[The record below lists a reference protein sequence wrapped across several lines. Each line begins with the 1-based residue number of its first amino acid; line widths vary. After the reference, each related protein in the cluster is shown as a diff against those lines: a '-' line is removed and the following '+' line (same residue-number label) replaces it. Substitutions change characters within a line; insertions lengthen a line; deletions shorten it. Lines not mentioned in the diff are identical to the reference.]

1 MKSFFSIIIIYL
13 FLFSSCQNGANQ
25 KANCDGCDSVMK
37 QYYKAGQLL
46 AEVPYKGGKRNGV
59 QTNYTQDGKIASTIT
74 FFDDVRNGESVM
86 FYSNGKPFRTTNYVN
101 GIINGNRKKYYDD
114 GKLMSETPFENG
126 KQIDGLKEYNRD
138 GSLRQQPTIV
148 FKTENKLK
156 ASGEFYLLCSVSDKN
171 TKVRFNQLYELGQGK
186 FERDTI
192 PTTNGIGRLKY
203 KIPRGSFRIERVIIE
218 AEIATDLENSYVT
231 KATYD
236 LKAEN
241 K

>member
-1 MKSFFSIIIIYL
+1 MKSLISFVIIYL
-13 FLFSSCQNGANQ
+13 FLFSSCQNAANQ
-25 KANCDGCDSVMK
+25 KANCNGCDSVMK

-46 AEVPYKGGKRNGV
+46 AEVPYKNGKRNGV
-59 QTNYTQDGKIASTIT
+59 QTNYTQDGKIASTIS
-74 FFDDVRNGESVM
+74 FFDEVRNGESVM
-86 FYSNGKPFRTTNYVN
+86 FYGNGKPFRTTNYVN
-101 GIINGNRKKYYDD
+101 GIINGIRKKYYED
-114 GKLMSETPFENG
+114 GKIMAEIPFEHN
-126 KQIDGLKEYNRD
+126 KQIDGIKEYNRD

-156 ASGEFYLLCSVSDKN
+156 SNNEFYLLCSVSDN
-171 TKVRFNQLYELGQGK
+171 NPKVRFSQLYELGQGK

-192 PTTNGIGRLKY
+192 HTTNGVGRLKY

-218 AEIATDLENSYVT
+218 AEIATALENTYIT